1 MSSKYAAL
9 PDLDISQDVYE
20 TPDLAEDISTLQ
32 TSTSAAH
39 STSGSEVGEDADGCG
54 TISYDHLRPAAA
66 RGSFKHTEID
76 ATGVD
81 FSDRISGKRR
91 SYRASSR
98 RRRRRAGA
106 YDEEYDDDEDGDGL
120 GEETLE
126 KRVARLKKEV
136 EEVRGEIEA
145 REQELGDGMEE
156 DGAVQGGAREGE
168 EGVCVDDEDEDILDV
183 VEFKSS
189 IDELSNVL
197 EGLQTV
203 SGEERGAQAKLAKK
217 LAAAMSVTAPN
228 AQGQGSEKTA
238 VDASENAPITTDG
251 STATYTVTYAPAFK
265 QSHALAKAADFD
277 KRLTV
282 LEKVLGMS
290 ASATLNVDKELPNS
304 AMIPTLDELS
314 RQMSVLTAPSTT
326 SLDAANKRVKQLTL
340 EAERLAE
347 ARKAAKATADARREE
362 ADQLSS
368 EGSTAPLAD
377 TSEREAKINALY
389 GALPTIENLGP
400 LLPAV
405 LDRLRSLRTIHAD
418 AGKAVEN
425 LTKLER
431 RQEEMG
437 GEIARWRAA
446 LEKVETVVKESEG
459 TIQGNMG
466 KVEGWVQ
473 ELEEK
478 VRMVEKMVER

>member
-39 STSGSEVGEDADGCG
+39 SPTGSEDGEDVDGHVR
-54 TISYDHLRPAAA
+54 ISYDHLRPADA
-66 RGSFKHTEID
+66 RGRFKHSEID

-106 YDEEYDDDEDGDGL
+106 YEEDDEYGEDEDDDGL

-126 KRVARLKKEV
+126 KRLARLRREV
-136 EEVRGEIEA
+136 EEVRSEIES
-145 REQELGDGMEE
+145 REQDPGSG
-156 DGAVQGGAREGE
+156 
-168 EGVCVDDEDEDILDV
+168 
-183 VEFKSS
+183 FKSS
-189 IDELSNVL
+189 IDELSDVL

-217 LAAAMSVTAPN
+217 LATAMSVTPSK
-228 AQGQGSEKTA
+228 AQEQETVPGTVTKGS
-238 VDASENAPITTDG
+238 

-277 KRLTV
+277 NRLTV

-290 ASATLNVDKELPNS
+290 ASSALNIDKELPNS
-304 AMIPTLDELS
+304 AMIPTLDGLS
-314 RQMSVLTAPSTT
+314 RQMSALTAWSTS
-326 SLDAANKRVKQLTL
+326 SLDAANKRVKQLT
-340 EAERLAE
+340 EGAEKLAE
-347 ARKAAKATADARREE
+347 ARKAAKAAADARREE
-362 ADQLSS
+362 ADQLSPGDS
-368 EGSTAPLAD
+368 SSPVVD

-418 AGKAVEN
+418 AGKAMEN
-425 LTKLER
+425 LTRLER
-431 RQEEMG
+431 RQEEIG

-446 LEKVETVVKESEG
+446 LEKVEIVVKESEG
-459 TIQGNMG
+459 MIQGNIG
-466 KVEGWVQ
+466 KVEGWVK

-478 VRMVEKMVER
+478 VRMVEKISER